1 MFIKRLH
8 FLIFPVAFAAAS
20 IASAQSLR
28 DEQQALLDAKK
39 QAEAARERSTRLKQ
53 EAKTARQEAE
63 RARRQAAALA
73 ASIQAAE
80 ADIQAAQAR
89 IAIIARMQ
97 RAQNGRLAE
106 RQEPIVRLTAALQML
121 ARRPP
126 ATVLV
131 QPGSLSDIVH
141 MRAVLASVL
150 PVIRARTAALRV
162 ELKRSQ
168 QLRADADQANASL
181 VASRLALDNQ
191 RSQLRQLETQ
201 KRVAAKR
208 LASNSNL
215 EADRAVALG
224 EKARDI
230 VDLMDQLRVSGD
242 VREQLAQLPGPLLRP
257 ARPGDMKLPQAQA
270 RLPRSAPPAY
280 RMPIMGEVVTGM
292 GEVSESGV
300 RARGLTL
307 ATQPVAQAIAPTRGR
322 IVFAGR
328 YRGYGSIVI
337 IDHGNG
343 WTTLI
348 SHLDRLSV
356 EVGDV
361 VRQGDP
367 IGSAGRDRP
376 QVTVELRR
384 NGRPVNIP
392 ALVG

>member
-1 MFIKRLH
+1 MNKAL
-8 FLIFPVAFAAAS
+8 LLLVPLGLGFAP
-20 IASAQSLR
+20 IASAQTLQ
-28 DEQQALLDAKK
+28 DEQQALLEAKK
-39 QAEAARERSTRLKQ
+39 QAAAARERSTRLQ
-53 EAKTARQEAE
+53 GEAKTARQEAE

-89 IAIIARMQ
+89 IAIVARMQ
-97 RAQNGRLAE
+97 RAQNARLAE

-150 PVIRARTAALRV
+150 PIIRARTAALRV
-162 ELKRSQ
+162 DLERSR

-181 VASRLALDNQ
+181 VASRLALDSQ
-191 RSQLRQLETQ
+191 RSQLRQLELQ

-208 LASNSNL
+208 LASSSNL

-257 ARPGDMKLPQAQA
+257 ARPGDTALPQVQR

-280 RMPIMGEVVTGM
+280 RMPVMGEVVTGM
-292 GEVSESGV
+292 GEASDSGV

-307 ATQPVAQAIAPTRGR
+307 ATQPLAQAIAPTRGR
-322 IVFAGR
+322 IVFAGP
-328 YRGYGSIVI
+328 YRGYGNIVI

-343 WTTLI
+343 WTTLV

-356 EVGDV
+356 QVGDV

-367 IGSAGRDRP
+367 IGSAGRERP

-384 NGRPVNIP
+384 NGRPVNIA

>member
-1 MFIKRLH
+1 MNRVL
-8 FLIFPVAFAAAS
+8 LLLVPLGLGVAAT
-20 IASAQSLR
+20 ASAQTLR
-28 DEQQALLDAKK
+28 DEQQALLEAKK
-39 QAEAARERSTRLKQ
+39 QAADARARSKRLEV

-63 RARRQAAALA
+63 RARRREAALA

-97 RAQNGRLAE
+97 RAQSARLAE

-126 ATVLV
+126 ATALV
-131 QPGSLSDIVH
+131 QPGSLTDIVH
-141 MRAVLASVL
+141 LRAVLAGVL
-150 PVIRARTAALRV
+150 PVIRARTAALRA
-162 ELKRSQ
+162 ELERSR

-181 VASRLALDNQ
+181 GASRQALDNQ
-191 RSQLRQLETQ
+191 RSQLLQLEAR
-201 KRVAAKR
+201 KRAAATG
-208 LASNSNL
+208 LASRSNL

-230 VDLMDQLRVSGD
+230 VDLMDELRVAAD
-242 VREQLAQLPGPLLRP
+242 VREHLAELPGPLLRP
-257 ARPGDMKLPQAQA
+257 ARPGDMALPQAQA
-270 RLPRSAPPAY
+270 RLARSAPPAY
-280 RMPIMGEVVTGM
+280 RMPVMGEVVTGM
-292 GEVSESGV
+292 GELSESGV

-307 ATQPVAQAIAPTRGR
+307 ATQPLAQAVAPTRGR
-322 IVFAGR
+322 IVFAGP
-328 YRGYGSIVI
+328 YRGYGNIVI
-337 IDHGNG
+337 IDHGND

-348 SHLDRLSV
+348 SHLHRLSV
-356 EVGDV
+356 EVGDI

-384 NGRPVNIP
+384 NGRPVNIA